1 MRTILLHDILV
12 PMKLFLLK
20 YSEHLLPQRERAM
33 KNLTDRV
40 SIFHLLVD
48 NSMLRRISASIQ
60 IFCHFSDGSNF
71 SVIL

>member
-1 MRTILLHDILV
+1 
-12 PMKLFLLK
+12 
-20 YSEHLLPQRERAM
+20 M

-48 NSMLRRISASIQ
+48 NSMLHHISASIQ

-71 SVIL
+71 PVIL